1 MVTFS
6 GACLSSVTNVIVT
19 VLFSGN
25 GVFGRS
31 VTLLVPGGETRSTMT
46 VPSDDVMTTRI
57 SFTLVFVVGPEMS
70 TTMGVMPGGNG
81 MVTVGLSSLKVTPG
95 DPGVRSVGLVPGGAP
110 VSWTSLMYCG
120 LVIPKSNS

>member
-6 GACLSSVTNVIVT
+6 GGWLLFVTNVMVT

-25 GVFGRS
+25 GVLGRS

-46 VPSDDVMTTRI
+46 VPSGAVMTTRI

-70 TTMGVMPGGNG
+70 TTIGVMPGGNG
-81 MVTVGLSSLKVTPG
+81 IVIVGLGSLKVTPG
-95 DPGVRSVGLVPGGAP
+95 DPGVRSDGLVPGGAP
-110 VSWTSLMYCG
+110 VRLTSVMYCG
-120 LVIPKSNS
+120 LVMPTK

>member
-6 GACLSSVTNVIVT
+6 GGSLLFVTNVMVT

-25 GVFGRS
+25 GVLGRS
-31 VTLLVPGGETRSTMT
+31 LTLLVPGGETRSTMT
-46 VPSDDVMTTRI
+46 VPSGPVMTTRI

-81 MVTVGLSSLKVTPG
+81 MVTVGLGSLKVTPG
-95 DPGVRSVGLVPGGAP
+95 DPGVRSDGLVPGGAP
-110 VSWTSLMYCG
+110 VSLTS
-120 LVIPKSNS
+120 VIY